1 MELVRAEAGNEV
13 LQGLGQRKARVPGLC
28 LGWSGCGLPNTAVVS
43 ELASEDGAR
52 REKVGRAV
60 PGEPSLLAVFGEV
73 YLRQR
78 TTRTS
83 PEGGSGPSEMS
94 SDGWDLGRSLGTFL
108 STSKF
113 KGKGHQR
120 GRSGGRRTAHWSPV
134 VLLLPRQEEFHLER
148 RKEQWAELAGASPWR
163 GGGRTKPLV
172 RADMSLPQMSAE

>member
-1 MELVRAEAGNEV
+1 MV
-13 LQGLGQRKARVPGLC
+13 QGLGQRKARVPGLC
-28 LGWSGCGLPNTAVVS
+28 LGCSGCGLPNTAVVS

-60 PGEPSLLAVFGEV
+60 PGDPSLLAVFGEV